1 MKKVVTKSIAFFF
14 ALGCMIS
21 FFPRSTS
28 ARDALMKPCSDDTG
42 IARHFSAAW
51 KRPQKRNKQEA
62 IMALP
67 IFSTPTLTGN
77 DAKRFIKRMMD
88 KKQRPVPVSVDLAK
102 VREAVLQVKREKKQL
117 SN

>member
-1 MKKVVTKSIAFFF
+1 MKKVVTKSIALFF

-51 KRPQKRNKQEA
+51 KHISR
-62 IMALP
+62 
-67 IFSTPTLTGN
+67 
-77 DAKRFIKRMMD
+77 
-88 KKQRPVPVSVDLAK
+88 
-102 VREAVLQVKREKKQL
+102 AVE
-117 SN
+117 SHG

>member
-1 MKKVVTKSIAFFF
+1 MDKS
-14 ALGCMIS
+14 
-21 FFPRSTS
+21 
-28 ARDALMKPCSDDTG
+28 
-42 IARHFSAAW
+42 
-51 KRPQKRNKQEA
+51 RPQKRNKQEA
-62 IMALP
+62 ITALP
-67 IFSTPTLTGN
+67 IFPTPTLTGN